1 MATLSGIR
9 VLDLS
14 RVLAGPWAG
23 QTLGD
28 LGAEV
33 IKIERV
39 NGGDDTRAWGP
50 PWIDDD
56 LDDESRRSAYFA
68 SANRNKKSVAI
79 DFTTEAGKALILEL
93 VLSSDVLI
101 ENFKAGG
108 LRAYGLDYESLK
120 IINPGLIYC
129 SITGFGQTGPYSD
142 RPGYDFLIQGLGGLM
157 SITGRPDDEP
167 GGGPIKVG
175 VALTDILTGLYGVI
189 GILSALNHKNKTG
202 EGQHIDMAL
211 LDVQVACLANQAMN
225 YLTSGVEPVKMG
237 NAHPNIVP
245 YQDFPTLDGRIIV
258 TVGNDSQFYK
268 FCECLGVPELS
279 KDSRFSSNSM
289 RIANRAILAAQ
300 ISQIMMDKNSSE
312 WLKVFEMSGVPC
324 GPINDISEVFSDP
337 QVISRNLV
345 QEFGVNESEEN
356 SMKFVAN
363 PIRFSK
369 TPVEYKK
376 APPKLGES
384 TKEVLM
390 NILGLSE
397 DRVEQLSKE
406 KVIGLRT

>member
-33 IKIERV
+33 IKVERV

-50 PWIDDD
+50 PWVDADSS
-56 LDDESRRSAYFA
+56 DESRRSAYFA

-79 DFTTEAGKALILEL
+79 DFTTEPGKALVLEL
-93 VLSSDVLI
+93 VSSSDILI

-108 LRAYGLDYESLK
+108 LRQYGLDYESLR
-120 IINPGLIYC
+120 IANPGLIYC

-157 SITGRPDDEP
+157 SITGRPENEP

-175 VALTDILTGLYGVI
+175 VALTDILTGLYSVI
-189 GILSALNHKNKTG
+189 GILSALNHRNKTG

-225 YLTSGVEPVKMG
+225 FLTSGVEPVKMG

-258 TVGNDSQFYK
+258 TVGNDNQFYK
-268 FCECLGVPELS
+268 FCQCLGVPELS
-279 KDSRFSSNSM
+279 KDFRFSSNSM
-289 RIANRAILAAQ
+289 RIANRVDLIAQ
-300 ISQIMMDKNSSE
+300 ISQIMMGKTSYE
-312 WLKVFEMSGVPC
+312 WLKVFGMNGVPC
-324 GPINDISEVFSDP
+324 GPINGISQVFSDP
-337 QVISRNLV
+337 QVISRNLM
-345 QEFGVNESEEN
+345 QEFGTSQSEEDV
-356 SMKFVAN
+356 MKFVAN

-369 TPVEYKK
+369 TPVEYKRP
-376 APPKLGES
+376 PPKLGEN

-397 DRVEQLSKE
+397 DKVEQLSKE
-406 KVIGLRT
+406 KIVGLRM